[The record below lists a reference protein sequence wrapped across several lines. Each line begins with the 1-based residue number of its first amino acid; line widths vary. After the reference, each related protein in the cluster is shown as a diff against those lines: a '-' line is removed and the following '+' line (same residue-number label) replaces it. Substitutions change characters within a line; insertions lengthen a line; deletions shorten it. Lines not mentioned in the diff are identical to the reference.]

1 MARQPHLKIKSW
13 DQEGE
18 TMKTSYLSDLFVV
31 LTGLE
36 VAERRYLGLY
46 AEDLSAGVVDV
57 QGTYCPCAMVS
68 MIRM

>member
-1 MARQPHLKIKSW
+1 
-13 DQEGE
+13 
-18 TMKTSYLSDLFVV
+18 MKTSYLSDLFVV